1 MVEVNIIKQNLNK
14 PDNPNFLK
22 DGAVGLDGTQE
33 RLLTAMVS
41 VRLKF

>member
-1 MVEVNIIKQNLNK
+1 MVKVNIIIQKVNK
-14 PDNPNFLK
+14 PEKLDLLGK
-22 DGAVGLDGTQE
+22 EAVGLDGTQE

>member
-1 MVEVNIIKQNLNK
+1 MVEVNNIKQKLYK
-14 PDNPNFLK
+14 PEKLDLLGK
-22 DGAVGLDGTQE
+22 EAVGLDGTQE